1 VDRVAWIVASVIPAG
16 SRSGS
21 GSVPSGSPPI
31 PDGSRLLRLVAWN
44 IALQDTS
51 PATQV
56 IEALVERAPAIVGLM
71 EVGPGRARALALD
84 AELARH
90 YPYREI
96 RPFTAGG
103 GLVLLSSWPIAVE
116 PEERWFPVL
125 SASVALEDG
134 VLGVS
139 VAHAPNPLTSRGRG
153 AVLERLRGML
163 LDQAAAGRPAVLLAD
178 LNTSDLEPAFRS
190 FVRGLVD
197 VPGAIS
203 DRPPRTW
210 GPLPHGPVF
219 LRIDHVIATPG
230 ITPVSFA
237 VDGQASDSDH
247 CLLEVQV
254 MVPVAPR
261 SNDGP

>member
-1 VDRVAWIVASVIPAG
+1 VDRGAWIIASVVPAR

-21 GSVPSGSPPI
+21 GSVPPGSLPS
-31 PDGSRLLRLVAWN
+31 PDGYRLLRLVTWN

-51 PATQV
+51 PPTQV
-56 IEALVERAPAIVGLM
+56 IEALVRRAPAIVGLM

-84 AELARH
+84 ARLARH

-96 RPFTAGG
+96 RPFTGG
-103 GLVLLSSWPIAVE
+103 GLVLLSSWPIAAE
-116 PEERWFPVL
+116 PEEQWFPVL

-153 AVLERLRGML
+153 VVLERLRGML
-163 LDQAAAGRPAVLLAD
+163 LEQAAAGRPAVLLAD
-178 LNTSDLEPAFRS
+178 LNTSDLEPAFRQ

-197 VPGAIS
+197 VPGSIAE
-203 DRPPRTW
+203 RPPRTW
-210 GPLPHGPVF
+210 GPLPRGPVF
-219 LRIDHVIATPG
+219 LRIDHVIATPD

-247 CLLEVQV
+247 CLLEVEV
-254 MVPVAPR
+254 MIPVAPR
-261 SNDGP
+261 PDDGP